1 MSLES
6 LKLLETKVDDVLHR
20 QAVLG
25 AERQRLQDELGE
37 ARARIEAMAGQ
48 LAEIERERAEIRKRV
63 ESLLERLEGIN
74 LQGNSLP

>member
-1 MSLES
+1 
-6 LKLLETKVDDVLHR
+6 
-20 QAVLG
+20 
-25 AERQRLQDELGE
+25 
-37 ARARIEAMAGQ
+37 MAGQ